1 MVTCSSSMFLTFNLL
16 SEGLSTFIFLVVNSY
31 FSCPPPTLKVLGY
44 YLGWA
49 KIRLLLSPYANPPRS
64 FLFWPRI
71 GPSFSDLG
79 CLGGP
84 AGLWFLVRNPV
95 ELDAPCGLADWSLP
109 WPLCCYTYWLDRL
122 LYKAIVN
129 YSECVFWWMKSCKYL
144 KMWVN
149 QWTSIP
155 PYIHSTGSD
164 HQATNWTQEAFS
176 HKKETS
182 ANPMPVH
189 SMHAKALTIT
199 IKKTTVFYYAFW
211 FQEFCCSNWQFGYSN

>member
-1 MVTCSSSMFLTFNLL
+1 MFLTFNLL

-122 LYKAIVN
+122 LFKGAVFILRTCPPACALSLFFWIIVP
-129 YSECVFWWMKSCKYL
+129 VFFAFIRRSFYCHLKSVLLEDY
-144 KMWVN
+144 
-149 QWTSIP
+149 
-155 PYIHSTGSD
+155 
-164 HQATNWTQEAFS
+164 
-176 HKKETS
+176 
-182 ANPMPVH
+182 
-189 SMHAKALTIT
+189 
-199 IKKTTVFYYAFW
+199 
-211 FQEFCCSNWQFGYSN
+211 